1 MYLSNIKLWNFRKYG
16 TDEEYHEKIDTPDLN
31 LDFTNGLNVLIG
43 SNDSGKTAIIDAIKL
58 VLKTHSYEY
67 IRAKRE
73 DFYKDSKRFRI
84 ELTFSDFSNP
94 FEAAN
99 FLEWIGH
106 EDEGNMFLKV
116 IYDVSRNDTR
126 IFPSEIKAGADDEGT
141 SLTAEAKELLQVTY
155 LKPLRDA
162 ENELIAK
169 KGSRLSQILIG
180 DEAFKGKEDTHELI
194 MLFSEFNESIEKYF
208 EGLKRDGT
216 PLIDQDGKRLKEKI
230 DDYIRSFY
238 STSKESNFSVYEGK
252 LRQILEKIS
261 LTIKDEIN
269 LGLGTL
275 NRLFMASELIH
286 LNRTGYYGLN
296 LALIEELEAHLHP
309 QAQMQVIEKL
319 QNENDKQLILTTHSP
334 NLASKVKLKNLI
346 ICNNNNAYP
355 MGSSYTKLEEGD
367 YYFLERFLDI
377 TKSNLF
383 FAKGVILVEG
393 DAENILLPTFARML
407 GKNLTDYGVSIV
419 NVGGVAFLRYAN
431 IFLREQNPQMEV
443 KVSLITDVD
452 VKPIECNP
460 KTKYADGTERPMTDV
475 EIEAKRTTAI
485 STKKSKYDEPI
496 KSFIAPYWTFEYT
509 IALSCLS
516 KLFNQAVYICWKSKS
531 SDYVYSDEQKIQ
543 YISEA
548 DTKYCDWLKSKTIEE
563 IGFEIY
569 NNILL
574 KKKISKAVV
583 AQVFAQILEETDLT
597 LYDIRSDD
605 KLKYLVDAI
614 NYATGT

>member
-16 TDEEYHEKIDTPDLN
+16 TVEEYQDKSDTPDLDLN
-31 LDFTNGLNVLIG
+31 FNNGLNVLIG

-58 VLKTHSYEY
+58 VLKTHSYEF
-67 IRAKRE
+67 IRPTRE
-73 DFYKDSKRFRI
+73 DFHGETKRFRI
-84 ELTFSDFSNP
+84 ELTFNDFGNP

-99 FLEWIGH
+99 FLEWLGH
-106 EDEGNMFLKV
+106 NDEGNMFLK
-116 IYDVSRNDTR
+116 IIFDVSRDDAR
-126 IFPSEIKAGADDEGT
+126 IFPSDIKAGADDEGST
-141 SLTAEAKELLQVTY
+141 LTAEAKELLNVTY

-162 ENELIAK
+162 GNELVAK
-169 KGSRLSQILIG
+169 KGSRISQILMG
-180 DEAFKGKEDTHELI
+180 DEAFKGKEGSHDLI
-194 MLFSEFNESIEKYF
+194 DIFSDFNESIEKYF
-208 EGLKRDGT
+208 EG
-216 PLIDQDGKRLKEKI
+216 IDRSGAVLPDLLGKDLKEKI
-230 DDYIRSFY
+230 DNYIHSFY
-238 STSKESNFSVYEGK
+238 DTSKESNFSVYEGK

-261 LTIKDEIN
+261 LTIKDEMN

-286 LNRTGYYGLN
+286 LNRVNYHGLN

-319 QNENDKQLILTTHSP
+319 QTEINKQLILTTHSP

-346 ICNNNNAYP
+346 ICNRGKAYP
-355 MGSSYTKLEEGD
+355 MGNSYTKLENGD
-367 YYFLERFLDI
+367 YYFLERFLDA
-377 TKSNLF
+377 TKADLF
-383 FAKGVILVEG
+383 FVKGVLLVEG
-393 DAENILLPTFARML
+393 AAENILLPTIASIL
-407 GKNLTDYGVSIV
+407 DKNLTDYGVSIV

-431 IFLREQNPQMEV
+431 VFLRKQNPQLEV

-452 VKPIECNP
+452 VKPIECSP
-460 KTKYADGTERPMTDV
+460 KTKDEDGTERLMTDV
-475 EIEAKRTTAI
+475 EIELKRTTTI
-485 STKKSKYDEPI
+485 SAKESKYNEPI
-496 KSFIAPYWTFEYT
+496 KSFIAPYWTLEYT

-516 KLFNQAVYICWKSKS
+516 KLFNRAVYICWKSKS
-531 SDYVYSDEQKIQ
+531 RDYVYSDEQKVQ
-543 YISEA
+543 YFSEA
-548 DTKYCDWLKSKTIEE
+548 DSEYCTWLESKTIEE

-574 KKKISKAVV
+574 EKKISKAVV